1 MLKEECRLFQKVWL
15 GWTESQM
22 DQFVRIGTQ
31 LAQALAEGRKVYAFG
46 IGEDHW
52 FAEELTAR
60 LQGQDVYKRQ
70 VYMCSSGGRKWHGQ
84 ADFRGAGDS
93 GSRS

>member
-31 LAQALAEGRKVYAFG
+31 LAQALAEGRKAVSYT
-46 IGEDHW
+46 H
-52 FAEELTAR
+52 LTLPTKA
-60 LQGQDVYKRQ
+60 
-70 VYMCSSGGRKWHGQ
+70 
-84 ADFRGAGDS
+84 
-93 GSRS
+93 

>member
-1 MLKEECRLFQKVWL
+1 MLKEECRLFQRS
-15 GWTESQM
+15 GWAGQNHRWISLSGS
-22 DQFVRIGTQ
+22 GTQ

-60 LQGQDVYKRQ
+60 LQGHPEII
-70 VYMCSSGGRKWHGQ
+70 GL
-84 ADFRGAGDS
+84 FPP
-93 GSRS
+93 